1 MRRAWLWTIGC
12 VLLLAGGSA
21 LLMRFDLMDPNPT
34 LSPSLYGHAFGLHGV
49 VAAGGLLAAMLAIPA
64 LVVKPGR
71 GAVVLGF
78 LALGSW
84 MGAMAVLVSF
94 DLRGAYE
101 WPGFSPRSEP
111 LVLGASAAL
120 GAAQIAVSLLARPSR
135 PQLVAA
141 AGGITALAIVA
152 VPLFGGALP
161 SSVCWLLATTAV
173 ACGMFIDATARGATI
188 LALVAIIPCLVLGWA
203 VTLLVDAVPTDVP
216 LHDTVAVL
224 SPLPATGG
232 AMLGALVLAPILL
245 LGDIWNS
252 PQLGVVHR
260 HPLEAAIA
268 ALVGLALVGAV
279 AALLTRW
286 RQWIAPLALAAL
298 PFRVPIS
305 VSNTTY
311 NLLVPLYFVV
321 AAAALSWLVPVL
333 ARGRDGSDVWR
344 PHHR

>member
-1 MRRAWLWTIGC
+1 LWLRRAWLWTIGC

-21 LLMRFDLMDPNPT
+21 LLMRFDLMEPKPT

-101 WPGFSPRSEP
+101 WPGFSPRSEL

-120 GAAQIAVSLLARPSR
+120 GAAQIGVSLLARPSR
-135 PQLVAA
+135 PQIVAA
-141 AGGITALAIVA
+141 AGAITALAIVA

-173 ACGMFIDATARGATI
+173 ACGMFIDATTRGATI

-232 AMLGALVLAPILL
+232 AMLGALLV
-245 LGDIWNS
+245 
-252 PQLGVVHR
+252 
-260 HPLEAAIA
+260 AATRWRTPSRRLTYVAVAVIA
-268 ALVGLALVGAV
+268 AGAGVTSLGFFVLGLRGLPRRYLAYLPEFQPLQILVGA
-279 AALLTRW
+279 AAVVTVVGCVMALEALRRGTRTG
-286 RQWIAPLALAAL
+286 A
-298 PFRVPIS
+298 
-305 VSNTTY
+305 
-311 NLLVPLYFVV
+311 
-321 AAAALSWLVPVL
+321 
-333 ARGRDGSDVWR
+333 
-344 PHHR
+344 